1 MTILK
6 KKARINDL
14 SLKKLQKNKM
24 KQIKSKVGSRKEII
38 KIRVAINQIEKSKI
52 LQKFNKTNIG
62 TLRPMKTINF

>member
-38 KIRVAINQIEKSKI
+38 KIRVEINQIEKSKI
-52 LQKFNKTNIG
+52 LQKFNKTKSG
-62 TLRPMKTINF
+62 SLRPMKTINF